1 MSDIL
6 SNTSPDAISRL
17 HSGQLLLSFNL
28 LSEHRSGLQR
38 RHHTSLNPCRPR
50 VSVPCSFDRQGGFL
64 VRPCGLR
71 LVAVS
76 LLLLCPL
83 LTSPIG
89 SGSMTLPSAITDGPW
104 EISQG
109 KTQNV
114 PCIDAG
120 LIQHTPC
127 GWRTLPSRARSSR
140 VVPHLVSGSCSSPRT
155 CGLGFLQTPPRGGR
169 PCPFPSLRLRD
180 HLARGRSPRSFC
192 AVPGTHA
199 RGEPRQQPER
209 GTSGGCWRRLQ
220 CVVRGESGE
229 RPPLWRCLGTSLS
242 AATGGATPCVQRLS
256 A

>member
-17 HSGQLLLSFNL
+17 HSGQRLLSFNL

-38 RHHTSLNPCRPR
+38 WHHTSLNPCRPR

-89 SGSMTLPSAITDGPW
+89 SGSMTLPSAIPDGPW

-109 KTQNV
+109 QTQNV

-120 LIQHTPC
+120 FIKHTPC
-127 GWRTLPSRARSSR
+127 GWRTSQSRARSSR
-140 VVPHLVSGSCSSPRT
+140 VYHTSYPVPVRRPARLDWASSRPHLVVGALALLLAFGSAIT
-155 CGLGFLQTPPRGGR
+155 WHEDF
-169 PCPFPSLRLRD
+169 
-180 HLARGRSPRSFC
+180 HLARSVPC
-192 AVPGTHA
+192 LAHTPAVSRA
-199 RGEPRQQPER
+199 R
-209 GTSGGCWRRLQ
+209 
-220 CVVRGESGE
+220 
-229 RPPLWRCLGTSLS
+229 
-242 AATGGATPCVQRLS
+242 
-256 A
+256 